1 MVAPK
6 FNGDAAF
13 SLVRRQLESLSVDNM
28 LLRRAVEVLRAEV
41 RSSNSRAARPA
52 ASAAGARGLG
62 RVAATAPQ
70 MQAQTQTQPYHVTKP
85 DHRAR
90 GAAREA
96 AATPDDVSEEL
107 KKALE
112 ARLH

>member
-70 MQAQTQTQPYHVTKP
+70 MQTQTQPYHVTKP
-85 DHRAR
+85 DHRPR

-96 AATPDDVSEEL
+96 AAAPDDVGEEL

>member
-41 RSSNSRAARPA
+41 RSSNSRATRPA

-70 MQAQTQTQPYHVTKP
+70 THTQPYHVTKP
-85 DHRAR
+85 DHRPR

-96 AATPDDVSEEL
+96 AAAPDDVGEEL